1 MNQFLVLLRPDGSIR
16 FCYKAVE
23 PVEKHPFIVG
33 IQGDSSKGEYVKVTD
48 AESLTGY
55 EITFQEVTAVE
66 DPDSVIVPE
75 PLPEPPPVPEDPPC
89 PPCDPC
95 PVCPTCP
102 KCGGPLDR
110 CSKCDPCP
118 PCPDPDP
125 CPPCEPCPTCPKCG
139 KPFSVCRDCDPCP
152 PCPDPDPCPPCE
164 PEIKVVE
171 KIIEV
176 PVDRPVWGPWYWIK
190 ILWNKVF

>member
-1 MNQFLVLLRPDGSIR
+1 MLRPDGSIR
-16 FCYKAVE
+16 FCYKAME

-55 EITFQEVTAVE
+55 EIVFTEKTAVE
-66 DPDSVIVPE
+66 DPDPVIDPE
-75 PLPEPPPVPEDPPC
+75 PLPDPPPVPEDPPC

-95 PVCPTCP
+95 PECPTCP
-102 KCGGPLDR
+102 KCGDLLDR
-110 CSKCDPCP
+110 CSKCEPCPVCDPCP

-125 CPPCEPCPTCPKCG
+125 CPLCE
-139 KPFSVCRDCDPCP
+139 S
-152 PCPDPDPCPPCE
+152 
-164 PEIKVVE
+164 EIKVVE